1 MSDPVS
7 TDTTPNPSESDPP
20 AGGSAAT
27 VAPSAED
34 TPDSG
39 LSDAALAE
47 VAPEILA
54 GSLGEY
60 VGAWARRL
68 RNGESGM
75 LPVLAGLVIIVIFFQ
90 LERSTFLTSQNLVNL
105 FVQSAI
111 FIMFGAAEIFVLL
124 LSEIDLSIGY
134 SAGVGAFV
142 IAEMVAP
149 PVSLPWWLGILCGLA
164 ATSVLGFAQG
174 SLITRLG
181 LPSFVVT
188 LGGYLGFQGLM
199 LEIANAD
206 KTAVGGVINIDPNSP
221 IAKLVSGNMS
231 DTLGWIIL
239 VVVVAVYAAVT
250 LIRSRQRR
258 AKGLT
263 TPPIGVTLLGV
274 GLVAVGGIVLMLIC
288 STNRGLALTKVE
300 GVPYVIPVVLIVL
313 LAYTWLLGRTR
324 LGRYIYAIGANPE
337 AARRAGIKVKRI
349 QTLGFVLAGFTAG
362 IAGLIYASNQG
373 SMSVDINGGQYVL
386 YAVAAA
392 VVGGTSL
399 FGGRG
404 KIMNALLGG
413 IVIAAVFNGLGLM
426 GVSAAI
432 EYIATAVVLIAA
444 VTLDS
449 LVRRRAIAR

>member
-1 MSDPVS
+1 VSDPVS
-7 TDTTPNPSESDPP
+7 TGTTPNPSESDPP

-34 TPDSG
+34 TPEG
-39 LSDAALAE
+39 LSGAALAE

-60 VGAWARRL
+60 FGAWSRRI

-75 LPVLAGLVIIVIFFQ
+75 LPVIAGLVIIVIFFQ
-90 LERSTFLTSQNLVNL
+90 LERSAFLTSQNLVNL
-105 FVQSAI
+105 FVQASI
-111 FIMFGAAEIFVLL
+111 FIVFGAAEIFVLL

-134 SAGVGAFV
+134 GAAVGAFV
-142 IAEMVAP
+142 IAELIAP

-164 ATSVLGFAQG
+164 VMSLLGFVQG
-174 SLITRLG
+174 TLITRLG

-188 LGGYLGFQGLM
+188 LGGYLGFQGLL
-199 LEIANAD
+199 LEVANAD

-221 IAKLVSGNMS
+221 IYKLVNNNMS
-231 DTLGWIIL
+231 VTLGWIIL
-239 VVVVAVYAAVT
+239 VVVVVVYAGAT
-250 LIRSRQRR
+250 LARSRQRR

-263 TPPIGVTLLGV
+263 TPPTGVTLLGV

-300 GVPYVIPVVLIVL
+300 GVPYVIPLVLIVL

-337 AARRAGIKVKRI
+337 AARRAGIKVNRI
-349 QTLGFVLAGFTAG
+349 KTIGFVLASFTAG
-362 IAGLIYASNQG
+362 IAGLIYASTQG

-426 GVSAAI
+426 GVSAAV
-432 EYIATAVVLIAA
+432 EYIATAIVLIAA

-449 LVRRRAIAR
+449 LVRRRATAH